1 MANEIIKKNIETE
14 NNQED
19 IWHNKDQNMWRIR
32 TSDELQAMYRKQ
44 NVFTKIKLSSL
55 EEDKSVSAIILKEAQ
70 VRPKGPQA
78 NE

>member
-1 MANEIIKKNIETE
+1 
-14 NNQED
+14 
-19 IWHNKDQNMWRIR
+19 MWRIR

-70 VRPKGPQA
+70 VRPKGP
-78 NE
+78 